1 MVAALVPAVAT
12 VVYTIGTLLL
22 WRVTRDALKL
32 TLMAALY
39 PPEPHSTRT
48 SFVSLLLGQHRR
60 ERFRRVFPKE
70 FEEVP
75 QNARRSGDERQ
86 GGKRQGSNTTL
97 LVGRGGDYI
106 LARLGP

>member
-1 MVAALVPAVAT
+1 MVAALVTAVAT

-22 WRVTRDALKL
+22 WRVTRDAFKL

-48 SFVSLLLGQHRR
+48 NFVSPLLGQHRR

-70 FEEVP
+70 FEELFP
-75 QNARRSGDERQ
+75 KTPDGQETRGRA
-86 GGKRQGSNTTL
+86 GKGKVVTL
-97 LVGRGGDYI
+97 PCR
-106 LARLGP
+106 